1 MNSAKS
7 AAPQR
12 KQPSTAAPADFAKP
26 PLRPHPKLF
35 IVLCVLFALWLLV
48 LLILFFTT
56 VYPFRHSLTTTQ
68 PLP

>member
-48 LLILFFTT
+48 L
-56 VYPFRHSLTTTQ
+56 TTQ